1 MRLIEQHHLVEYIT
15 VDPLTAIEQVGRTCW
30 RSEEK
35 AGPGT
40 AARFVKMVIKKG
52 HTGLLEH
59 VHMRVRCWTNRGV
72 SHELVRHRL
81 ASYAQQSTRYVG
93 EIDGHIEFI
102 RPVWWNEWNKDL
114 QKAFTWTLNGLEDA
128 YKQLLESGASRDQ
141 AREILPN
148 ATATEIVITANLRE
162 WRESIFPLRALGT
175 TGKPHPQMQALAQG
189 ILDDAKQ
196 RVPVVFDDLQF
207 APRQPSRRQKADP
220 LQPSTFNPQPP
231 PQETTP

>member
-1 MRLIEQHHLVEYIT
+1 MRFINQRHLVEYIT
-15 VDPLTAIEQVGRTCW
+15 LDCITAIEQVGRTCW

-93 EIDGHIEFI
+93 EIDGQIEFI
-102 RPVWWNEWNKDL
+102 RPVWWFNQNYPGERR
-114 QKAFTWTLNGLEDA
+114 QFFSDA
-128 YKQLLESGASRDQ
+128 LLSAEYSYRKLLELGASRDE
-141 AREILPN
+141 ARELLPN

-175 TGKPHPQMQALAQG
+175 TGKPHPQMQSLMLG
-189 ILDDAKQ
+189 ILSDARQ
-196 RVPVVFDDLQF
+196 RVPVVFDDLNPVRE
-207 APRQPSRRQKADP
+207 ATTGPVERAEP
-220 LQPSTFNPQPP
+220 LKECNHA
-231 PQETTP
+231 EE